1 MVGKRAA
8 TRRQHLRGH
17 GGGGWRVASG
27 LSRSLPCFGVDNR
40 GVSPALAA
48 LRINR
53 AGPEPGLR
61 HL

>member
-1 MVGKRAA
+1 M
-8 TRRQHLRGH
+8 
-17 GGGGWRVASG
+17 ASG

-53 AGPEPGLR
+53 AGAEPELR
-61 HL
+61 HLRGGRLLFMLLEMPEA

>member
-1 MVGKRAA
+1 MWWERELRLGGSICVGM
-8 TRRQHLRGH
+8 
-17 GGGGWRVASG
+17 GGGRVASG

-53 AGPEPGLR
+53 AGAEPGLR